1 MLDEFL
7 DRQDSRD
14 SGICLK
20 IDGGWF
26 DFVAGLTKI
35 SVGSIRQTEGDIEIV
50 DDLYVILYSYV

>member
-14 SGICLK
+14 SGICFK

-26 DFVAGLTKI
+26 DFVAGLTKM

-50 DDLYVILYSYV
+50 DDL